1 MIVPCVH
8 YDRFVKKKKKVLR
21 TVSSSPGNLG
31 KQKIIPVLLLTKVTD
46 QPSGHKAEQTLGG
59 GGG

>member
-1 MIVPCVH
+1 MIVLCVH
-8 YDRFVKKKKKVLR
+8 YDRFVKKKKKKIVLR

-46 QPSGHKAEQTLGG
+46 QPNGHKAE
-59 GGG
+59 